1 MTHSWRRFVGRG
13 ATGFGLSA
21 LLGMALLSAASTLAS
36 CRQDVVAV
44 QQPKSCELQIVSL
57 SVIAAP
63 AINPT
68 VEGEP
73 RPVQLRIYQLATDT
87 RLQNA
92 TFEEIWKA
100 DKATLADDLLKVDEL
115 SVFPASR
122 TEVKFERDP
131 AAQNVVGVAL
141 FRNPKGK
148 SWFTSFELPPAPGK
162 GMCGV
167 TCTGPECD
175 AGPIL
180 DPHYSLFIEGTKVD
194 VGDEHLDDVPE
205 AGRVQVVRL
214 SKKGGGGAAA
224 PAGSN

>member
-1 MTHSWRRFVGRG
+1 MTQSWRRLVKRG
-13 ATGFGLSA
+13 AAGLGLSA

-36 CRQDVVAV
+36 CRPDVVAV

-68 VEGEP
+68 VEGET
-73 RPVQLRIYQLATDT
+73 RPVQLRIYQLATDV

-92 TFEEIWKA
+92 TFEEIWKN

-148 SWFTSFELPPAPGK
+148 SWFVSFDLPPAPGK

-167 TCTGPECD
+167 TCNGPECD
-175 AGPIL
+175 AGPVL
-180 DPHYSLFIEGTKVD
+180 DPHFSLFVEGTKVD

-205 AGRVQVVRL
+205 TGRVQVVHL
-214 SKKGGGGAAA
+214 TAKKPAAA
-224 PAGSN
+224 PAASN